1 MHIGMYVK
9 IIIIIIMHSD
19 GCTHSIL
26 ALFFFNQ
33 FSFIF
38 FFTDVFDQM
47 HLAFFSF
54 FFLHALKI
62 TFLKNPNE
70 IAGDV
75 FPIKQEV

>member
-1 MHIGMYVK
+1 MYVK

-54 FFLHALKI
+54 FSLMHWKLNFWKTQMKLPVMYFQLNRK
-62 TFLKNPNE
+62 F
-70 IAGDV
+70 
-75 FPIKQEV
+75 